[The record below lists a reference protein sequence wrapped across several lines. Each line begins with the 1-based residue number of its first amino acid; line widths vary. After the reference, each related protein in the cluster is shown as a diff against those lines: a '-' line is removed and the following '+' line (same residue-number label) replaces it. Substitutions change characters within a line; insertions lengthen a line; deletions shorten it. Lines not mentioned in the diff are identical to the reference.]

1 MTAFRD
7 VFERFL
13 ATHASKEMKRLMSA
27 TVLLDFAL
35 ATIGLFEPIYLY
47 TLHWSL
53 ASISFFYFC
62 VYALTFLILPIGA
75 RFAGRIGFR
84 HSILFSTPFLIAY
97 YLSLYAI
104 PRHPLF
110 IVLAVV
116 AYAIQKSLY
125 WPGFDSEMASS
136 GHDGERGRELSN
148 LTSLTSLAAIVG
160 PSFGG
165 VLLGAYGFTI
175 GFAVTALLML
185 LSNLPLFSM
194 PPERA
199 RDHLP
204 YGPALRR
211 VFVKEHRG
219 FTLALAG
226 FGEEYVSMVIW
237 PIFLYVTLK
246 GFAATGVVV
255 SISILLSTLAI
266 LFIGRL
272 SDLQSRHAVL
282 RTGSFFTS
290 FSWIVR
296 PLLAGPTGALFGDFF
311 YRVSRTL
318 LGIPLVAMVYERAG
332 KGPLLERVA
341 LYEMDVFFGKAVVM
355 LIGTLVALLLPG
367 NFAAFFVLAAL
378 VSLLYSRLP

>member
-7 VFERFL
+7 VLERFV

-47 TLHWSL
+47 TLDWSL

-62 VYALTFLILPIGA
+62 VYALAFLVLPLGA
-75 RFAGRIGFR
+75 RFAGRVGFR

-97 YLSLYAI
+97 YLALYAI
-104 PRHPLF
+104 PRNPIF
-110 IVLAVV
+110 VVLAVV

-125 WPGFDSEMASS
+125 WPGFDSEMATS

-148 LTSLTSLAAIVG
+148 LMSLTSLAAILG

-165 VLLGAYGFTI
+165 ILLGAYGFTV
-175 GFAVTALLML
+175 GFAVTGLMML
-185 LSNLPLFSM
+185 VSNLPLLSM
-194 PPERA
+194 PTERS
-199 RDHLP
+199 RDGLP
-204 YGPALRR
+204 YVAAVRR
-211 VFVKEHRG
+211 VFAKEYRG
-219 FTLALAG
+219 FTLAMGG

-237 PIFLYVTLK
+237 PIFMYATLK

-255 SISILLSTLAI
+255 SISILLSTLAV

-290 FSWIVR
+290 FSWIAR
-296 PLLAGPTGALFGDFF
+296 PLLTGATGVLFGDFF

-318 LGIPLVAMVYERAG
+318 LGIPLVTMVYERAG

-341 LYEMDVFFGKAVVM
+341 QYEMGVFFGKAIIM
-355 LIGTLVALLLPG
+355 LLGTIVALLLPG
-367 NFAAFFVLAAL
+367 NFTAFFVMAAL